1 MKEIK
6 KKIVR
11 EKKIISREKRS
22 LRKRGK
28 TKSKREEARE
38 VRTFVIQSNQV
49 RVGFHF
55 SN

>member
-1 MKEIK
+1 VKTEK
-6 KKIVR
+6 F
-11 EKKIISREKRS
+11 EKK
-22 LRKRGK
+22 GK

-38 VRTFVIQSNQV
+38 VRTLVIQSNQV